1 MPGDD
6 AQQLVE
12 LLAVAVGALWRV
24 VAADEQFKALVA
36 LSTDIFIEGHGAL
49 RSGVLRV

>member
-12 LLAVAVGALWRV
+12 LPAVAMGALWGV

-36 LSTDIFIEGHGAL
+36 LSTDIFIKGHDTL
-49 RSGVLRV
+49 RSGVFRA